1 MNNFVDGAG
10 IPLGFGM
17 ALAQNPDAMEK
28 FSAMT
33 DAQRQGV
40 LSKAHG
46 IRSKDE
52 MRSYINSLAGE
63 MPPNPPAQF

>member
-1 MNNFVDGAG
+1 MNNFVDGDG

-52 MRSYINSLAGE
+52 MRDYVDSLVGE
-63 MPPNPPAQF
+63 MPPRPPVQF